1 MVSFVDFKDGSYA
14 FGRIF
19 IKEIHGQV
27 RNMGCAKESC
37 IRNNVKV
44 GVISEELEK
53 RDFKFSKQNYVPNE
67 SGIHEPRAWHESVA
81 DRAHELKR
89 PDDDLPPRPGSI
101 IAGDEVSIF
110 VFEKRLAEKLHK
122 PKRKETVAEILRGG
136 VRQLERFRHP
146 RILQV
151 VHAIEECSETI
162 AFATEPVMASLAN
175 ILAYHE
181 HQGTG
186 AGPPETGA
194 SAHAQP
200 QHPIPRPPHACDYS
214 FLGIELKYGFL
225 QLTEALSF
233 LHCIGHTLHHN
244 VCPGSIFVNK
254 KGIWKLGGLEFT
266 ASSITSLLNVV
277 T

>member
-1 MVSFVDFKDGSYA
+1 M
-14 FGRIF
+14 
-19 IKEIHGQV
+19 
-27 RNMGCAKESC
+27 
-37 IRNNVKV
+37 
-44 GVISEELEK
+44 
-53 RDFKFSKQNYVPNE
+53 
-67 SGIHEPRAWHESVA
+67 
-81 DRAHELKR
+81 
-89 PDDDLPPRPGSI
+89 
-101 IAGDEVSIF
+101 
-110 VFEKRLAEKLHK
+110 FEKRLAEKLHK

-225 QLTEALSF
+225 QVSPPPYPLLLQHLTLQYSRVSTARQFPETPLI
-233 LHCIGHTLHHN
+233 LL
-244 VCPGSIFVNK
+244 IF
-254 KGIWKLGGLEFT
+254 
-266 ASSITSLLNVV
+266 
-277 T
+277 